1 MRKANILRYYYY
13 GYILCCNLP
22 FVSFKEAVKIAYN
35 VHLKQCK
42 AYNLIVDSRSKDY
55 ITNELKKIYGLCDYC
70 Y

>member
-13 GYILCCNLP
+13 GHVLGCNLP
-22 FVSFKEAVKIAYN
+22 VVSFKEAVKIAYN

-55 ITNELKKIYGLCDYC
+55 II
-70 Y
+70 